1 MKTQTNYRNKTDG
14 EQEIPLKEGLS
25 FDQMD
30 KLDKRK
36 YRYRFYTHCL
46 IAGVVLIILFFATPG
61 VQQLSLGTGS
71 GWGVVRMILKFLK
84 TRSP

>member
-1 MKTQTNYRNKTDG
+1 MKTQTNYRNKIDG

-25 FDQMD
+25 FDQANQ
-30 KLDKRK
+30 LDRRK
-36 YRYRFYTHCL
+36 YRYRFYTQCL

-61 VQQLSLGTGS
+61 VQQVSMGTGS
-71 GWGVVRMILKFLK
+71 IWGVVRMILQFLK